1 MKSDSPRVHRHNRLM
16 AFIHKI
22 LCATCRRS
30 TTEWTRLSRG
40 IERLE
45 DDAFPP
51 SLDEKLLSDAMTASA
66 KARQASPIRSRA
78 SEVFTM
84 RRALYGGSIAVV
96 LLLAVAFLFPRSQ
109 GNSAL
114 ADVARAMASVKSMHV
129 VGWKVNGSGEKQRIE
144 IWAKA
149 DGRCRIE
156 YGDTELVVDDGEK
169 LVSQVT
175 YNGEASVSIYRSG
188 EFPDLGQG
196 MSYLDLFMGE
206 QMVKKITKEGQLG
219 LAGSQP
225 TTLPDGRKAV
235 VMELRSGPAKALI
248 TVDAKSNLVQEL
260 QAYDADGSLRFT
272 LDQCE
277 YDLSIPDSVFA
288 ISIPGDA
295 VVIDQRVP
303 VSEDRE
309 KWREAME
316 ERLYANGAGCAC
328 KIHSGE
334 SGTQYH
340 SGLRFRCLG
349 RDGIGVYYFPKRN
362 TYYVLGRALMHDKNS
377 DFRRIVEDGEV
388 RAPRK
393 SDYVPPPPPP
403 PLTPEE
409 LKANAMI
416 EKANVPGAKSVFKSV
431 RGSGGSCGTYHNGLT
446 FHMKWS
452 VPLRIQYLPD
462 TNTYRITGKVEV
474 WYPNGK
480 TEVVENEDIKAP
492 GPPDRE

>member
-1 MKSDSPRVHRHNRLM
+1 MK
-16 AFIHKI
+16 
-22 LCATCRRS
+22 
-30 TTEWTRLSRG
+30 
-40 IERLE
+40 
-45 DDAFPP
+45 
-51 SLDEKLLSDAMTASA
+51 
-66 KARQASPIRSRA
+66 
-78 SEVFTM
+78 
-84 RRALYGGSIAVV
+84 RALPVTVLAVFMIAVG
-96 LLLAVAFLFPRSQ
+96 LWFLPGQKADR
-109 GNSAL
+109 AL
-114 ADVARAMASVKSMHV
+114 ADMARAMAGVKSMHV

-149 DGRCRIE
+149 DGKCRIE
-156 YGDTELVVDDGEK
+156 YGDTELLVDDGEK

-175 YNGEASVSIYRSG
+175 YNGETSVTINRAG
-188 EFPDLGQG
+188 EFPDLGEG
-196 MSYLDLFMGE
+196 MSYLDLFVGE
-206 QMVKKITKEGQLG
+206 QMARKITQQGGLG
-219 LAGSQP
+219 SAGSRS
-225 TTLPDGRKAV
+225 TTLPDGRRAV
-235 VMELRSGPAKALI
+235 VMELRSGPQKALI
-248 TVDAKSNLVQEL
+248 TVDAETNLVQEL
-260 QAYDADGSLRFT
+260 EAYDDDGTLRFK
-272 LDQCE
+272 LDKCE
-277 YDLSIPDSVFA
+277 YDLSVPDSVFA
-288 ISIPGDA
+288 ISIPSNA

-362 TYYVLGRALMHDKNS
+362 TYYVLGKALMHDKNS

-416 EKANVPGAKSVFKSV
+416 EKAKVPGAKSVYASV
-431 RGSGGSCGTYHNGLT
+431 RKAGGSCGAYHNGLT
-446 FHMKWS
+446 FHMKWPMP
-452 VPLRIQYLPD
+452 VLIQYLPD